1 MPNTFTRI
9 WPFACLK
16 KNTTYP
22 VTIRE
27 YTIKDS
33 VSKIVEDILRF
44 DGDVIAF
51 SCYIW
56 NIEQIKEI
64 LIQLKPRHK
73 TIVLGGPEVSY
84 NAAFYLS
91 NQLASF
97 VIKNEEKRLFI
108 SCCCI

>member
-1 MPNTFTRI
+1 MKTLLIGINAKYIHPNLAIRL
-9 WPFACLK
+9 LK

-56 NIEQIKEI
+56 NIERIKEI
-64 LIQLKPRHK
+64 LIQLKHD
-73 TIVLGGPEVSY
+73 
-84 NAAFYLS
+84 
-91 NQLASF
+91 
-97 VIKNEEKRLFI
+97 IKPLF
-108 SCCCI
+108 